1 MRYKTLIENSFPLHL
16 QSKRFRL
23 SKLMDACPRLLKIG
37 EVNQW
42 GISMKEAKE
51 VAAQRQWSGTINYTH
66 MQQEVI
72 YDQLN

>member
-1 MRYKTLIENSFPLHL
+1 
-16 QSKRFRL
+16 
-23 SKLMDACPRLLKIG
+23 MDACPRLLKIG

-72 YDQLN
+72 YDQLS